1 MQYTLRVYK
10 NGELVNDRRTSK
22 IKRFYHIIQA
32 EENSEDK
39 EYHLCVRYG
48 AKSTNEGMYATKEEL
63 VFALRAFTEAYD

>member
-10 NGELVNDRRTSK
+10 NGELTNDRRTSK

-39 EYHLCVRYG
+39 EYYLCVRYG
-48 AKSTNEGMYATKEEL
+48 ASRTNEGTYKTKEEL

>member
-1 MQYTLRVYK
+1 MQCTLKVFK

-39 EYHLCVRYG
+39 KYYLCVRYG
-48 AKSTNEGMYATKEEL
+48 AKRTNEGMYKTKEEL